1 MQIGGILVEEGKEY
15 CHLCNSDLA
24 ENVNKD
30 NQFWFTADCIN
41 RHYCSKCAKL
51 GESIMDEFIKKT
63 SRKRAC
69 GEYYD
74 AYDLIKLI
82 ESLHKDC
89 HGNFKIS
96 FDNNF
101 GYDESFVKSPITKD
115 GKPIGV
121 ITSVTSEKVEGFI
134 WERYM
139 PIVAELDH
147 NQKPIS
153 FEIVY

>member
-1 MQIGGILVEEGKEY
+1 MEEDKKY
-15 CHLCNSDLA
+15 CHLCNMNLEDD
-24 ENVNKD
+24 ENKD
-30 NQFWFTADCIN
+30 RQFWFAADCIT
-41 RHYCSKCAKL
+41 RHYCSNCAKY
-51 GESIMDEFIKKT
+51 GESIMNEFINKS
-63 SRKRAC
+63 SRKRAH

-74 AYDLIKLI
+74 SYDLIKLI

-101 GYDESFVKSPITKD
+101 GYDESLVKSPITKD

-121 ITSVTSEKVEGFI
+121 ITDVTPERVEGFI

-147 NQKPIS
+147 NQKPVS

>member
-1 MQIGGILVEEGKEY
+1 MEEEKEY

-24 ENVNKD
+24 EDIDRD
-30 NQFWFTADCIN
+30 NQFWFTADCIS
-41 RHYCSKCAKL
+41 RHYCSKCAKD
-51 GESIMDEFIKKT
+51 GESIMNEFVKK
-63 SRKRAC
+63 SSMKRAC

-89 HGNFKIS
+89 HGSFKIS

-101 GYDESFVKSPITKD
+101 EYDESLVKSPITKD

-121 ITSVTSEKVEGFI
+121 ITDVTPEKVEGFI

-147 NQKPIS
+147 NQKPVS